1 MGPDRL
7 HHGFW
12 KYFDPTHRAHQ
23 PGHPLATAIPDYYR
37 LADAEIGELLKQV
50 GDDTTVLIMSDHGAK
65 RMDGGICI
73 NEWFMREGLLELS
86 APVKEITPFAKAPI
100 DWTGTV
106 AWGEG
111 GYYSRIFMNVKGR
124 EPQGIIEAGDYEKVR
139 DELAA
144 RLEDMTDESGRVLG
158 TKVYKPETIY
168 REVRGV
174 APDLIVLFGDLH
186 WRSVGTI
193 GHGTVWVYE
202 NDTGPDDANHA
213 MHGLYILAG
222 PGVAARGRRDGRWN
236 QIAPTLRRLLGLS
249 RAEEPSADALV

>member
-1 MGPDRL
+1 M
-7 HHGFW
+7 
-12 KYFDPTHRAHQ
+12 K
-23 PGHPLATAIPDYYR
+23 
-37 LADAEIGELLKQV
+37 
-50 GDDTTVLIMSDHGAK
+50 
-65 RMDGGICI
+65 
-73 NEWFMREGLLELS
+73 
-86 APVKEITPFAKAPI
+86 
-100 DWTGTV
+100 
-106 AWGEG
+106 
-111 GYYSRIFMNVKGR
+111 VKGR

-222 PGVAARGRRDGRWN
+222 PGVTARGRQDGRWN
-236 QIAPTLRRLLGLS
+236 QIAPTLRRLLGL
-249 RAEEPSADALV
+249 AATDDPTVDALV

>member
-1 MGPDRL
+1 M
-7 HHGFW
+7 
-12 KYFDPTHRAHQ
+12 
-23 PGHPLATAIPDYYR
+23 I
-37 LADAEIGELLKQV
+37 
-50 GDDTTVLIMSDHGAK
+50 
-65 RMDGGICI
+65 
-73 NEWFMREGLLELS
+73 REGLQKLS
-86 APVKEITPFAKAPI
+86 APVKGITPFAKAPI

-124 EPQGIIEAGDYEKVR
+124 EPKGIIEPGDYEKVR
-139 DELAA
+139 DELVT
-144 RLEDMTDESGRVLG
+144 RLEGMTDESGRVLG
-158 TKVYKPETIY
+158 TKVYKPEKIY

-186 WRSVGTI
+186 WRSVGTL

-222 PGVAARGRRDGRWN
+222 PGVAARGRRDGRWD
-236 QIAPTLRRLLGLS
+236 QIAPTFRHLLGLS
-249 RAEEPSADALV
+249 RAEEPSANALL